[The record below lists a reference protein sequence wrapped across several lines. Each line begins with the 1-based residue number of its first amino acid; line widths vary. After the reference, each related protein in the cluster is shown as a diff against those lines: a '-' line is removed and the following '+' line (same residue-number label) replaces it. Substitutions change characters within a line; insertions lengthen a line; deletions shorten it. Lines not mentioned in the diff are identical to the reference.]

1 MIHFANILNMQEKEG
16 GDNFLSFLPYLISL
30 ITK

>member
-1 MIHFANILNMQEKEG
+1 MIHFANILNMQGKEE
-16 GDNFLSFLPYLISL
+16 GDHFLSFLPYLISL